1 MAQPIRE
8 PVKPVLYVP
17 PPRWK
22 VWACLGIALAIDITA
37 VAIAQKR
44 EQPPI
49 DLTDIPIATVEAS
62 LEPEQQ
68 PTPPPEEIVAPTPP
82 PEPQNVPE
90 FREET
95 TPPPRVPKQ
104 AKIAPIKAPT
114 VGHAGTM
121 SISSAKA
128 VAVYAPKPAYPYEA
142 RARRLMGSGVCVVS
156 VDVASGNVTDATMAQ
171 SIGNSVLDNA
181 AVSAFRSWRFRPGAA
196 APKVRIPITFTMA
209 GASY

>member
-68 PTPPPEEIVAPTPP
+68 PTPPLRATTNVVIASMTPLDPPGFQKLTRTGSAIARDRATSESVA
-82 PEPQNVPE
+82 Q
-90 FREET
+90 
-95 TPPPRVPKQ
+95 
-104 AKIAPIKAPT
+104 
-114 VGHAGTM
+114 
-121 SISSAKA
+121 S
-128 VAVYAPKPAYPYEA
+128 
-142 RARRLMGSGVCVVS
+142 RAGSGRS
-156 VDVASGNVTDATMAQ
+156 RGDHLPDSNHGADSKPRLAPSTT
-171 SIGNSVLDNA
+171 A
-181 AVSAFRSWRFRPGAA
+181 ACAEQQ
-196 APKVRIPITFTMA
+196 
-209 GASY
+209 

>member
-1 MAQPIRE
+1 MAQTPRE
-8 PVKPVLYVP
+8 PVKPVLYQP
-17 PPRWK
+17 PPRWQ
-22 VWACLGIALAIDITA
+22 VWASLGAALAIDLTA
-37 VAIAQKR
+37 VAVAQKR
-44 EQPPI
+44 EPPPI

-114 VGHAGTM
+114 VGRAGPM

-128 VAVYAPKPAYPYEA
+128 LATYAPRPAYPYEA
-142 RARRLMGSGVCVVS
+142 RARRLMGSGVCVVEVDTGSGS
-156 VDVASGNVTDATMAQ
+156 VTSATMAQ

-181 AVSAFRSWRFRPGAA
+181 ATSAFRNWRFRPGTVS
-196 APKVRIPITFTMA
+196 KVRIPITFTMA